1 MAAYLNPPLLVTTEE
16 IILTEPKAISNA
28 MNDFFVSIGRKM
40 TDAIPDVHSSVLT
53 PPPVISMKN
62 SIFLQ
67 PTTSDEV
74 ETVINALKNNK
85 AIRIMDV
92 ETKFIKLSKNIL
104 SPVLSDLFNVC
115 IAQGVFP
122 DCLKIA
128 EVIPIF
134 KKGDHNLAT
143 NYRPISILSQF
154 DKIFEKLIYIRISS
168 YLEKYDLLSK
178 NQFGFRE
185 NSSTNFAIAHIH
197 DNILRN
203 FDLGLHTCCIF
214 LDFSKAFDTVNHQIL
229 LAKLQKYF
237 GIRGKPFDLFKSYLS
252 NRYQCTKILQT
263 QSELMSVSCGVP
275 QGSCLGPLLFLMYI
289 NDLPLA
295 TKFET
300 TLYADDTYLA
310 MSDNDL
316 DSLEI
321 RANKEISKIDLWPQ
335 KNKLSLNYSKSNYM
349 IVNGNPKKTI
359 DGNFELIINNS
370 ALIRA
375 FSKSSSQT

>member
-1 MAAYLNPPLLVTTEE
+1 M
-16 IILTEPKAISNA
+16 
-28 MNDFFVSIGRKM
+28 
-40 TDAIPDVHSSVLT
+40 
-53 PPPVISMKN
+53 
-62 SIFLQ
+62 
-67 PTTSDEV
+67 
-74 ETVINALKNNK
+74 
-85 AIRIMDV
+85 
-92 ETKFIKLSKNIL
+92 
-104 SPVLSDLFNVC
+104 
-115 IAQGVFP
+115 
-122 DCLKIA
+122 
-128 EVIPIF
+128 IPIF

-203 FDLGLHTCCIF
+203 VDLGPHTCCIF

-237 GIRGKPFDLFKSYLS
+237 GIRGKPLDPFKSYLS
-252 NRYQCTKILQT
+252 NRCQYTKILQT

-289 NDLPLA
+289 KDLPLA

-310 MSDNDL
+310 MSDKDL

-321 RANKEISKIDLWPQ
+321 RANKEISKTDLWLR

-349 IVNGNPKKTI
+349 IVKGNPKKTI
-359 DGNFELIINNS
+359 DDNFKLIINNS

-375 FSKSSSQT
+375 SSVKYLGLHIDEHLSWSAHLKHLSNQLARHSGIFYRLRDFVNVETLCRLYYSFIYSRLQYGIIVWGRATKNYRSEISVRLNYIILLPVATVIRH

>member
-1 MAAYLNPPLLVTTEE
+1 
-16 IILTEPKAISNA
+16 

-40 TDAIPDVHSSVLT
+40 ADAIPDVHSSVLT

-62 SIFLQ
+62 LIFLQ

-74 ETVINALKNNK
+74 ETVINALKNDK

-92 ETKFIKLSKNIL
+92 ETKFIKFSKNIL

-115 IAQGVFP
+115 IAQGLFP

-168 YLEKYDLLSK
+168 YLEKYDLLNK

-203 FDLGLHTCCIF
+203 VDLGLHTCCIF

-237 GIRGKPFDLFKSYLS
+237 GIRGKPLDLFKSYLS
-252 NRYQCTKILQT
+252 NRYQYTKILQT
-263 QSELMSVSCGVP
+263 QSELMPVSCGVP
-275 QGSCLGPLLFLMYI
+275 
-289 NDLPLA
+289 
-295 TKFET
+295 
-300 TLYADDTYLA
+300 
-310 MSDNDL
+310 
-316 DSLEI
+316 
-321 RANKEISKIDLWPQ
+321 
-335 KNKLSLNYSKSNYM
+335 
-349 IVNGNPKKTI
+349 
-359 DGNFELIINNS
+359 
-370 ALIRA
+370 
-375 FSKSSSQT
+375 

>member
-1 MAAYLNPPLLVTTEE
+1 
-16 IILTEPKAISNA
+16 
-28 MNDFFVSIGRKM
+28 
-40 TDAIPDVHSSVLT
+40 
-53 PPPVISMKN
+53 
-62 SIFLQ
+62 
-67 PTTSDEV
+67 
-74 ETVINALKNNK
+74 
-85 AIRIMDV
+85 MDV

-134 KKGDHNLAT
+134 QKGDHNLAT

-203 FDLGLHTCCIF
+203 VDLGLHTCCIF

-237 GIRGKPFDLFKSYLS
+237 GIRGKPLDLFKSYLS
-252 NRYQCTKILQT
+252 NRYQYTKILQT

-295 TKFET
+295 TNFET

-310 MSDNDL
+310 MSDKDL

-321 RANKEISKIDLWPQ
+321 RANKEISKTNLWLR

-359 DGNFELIINNS
+359 DDNFKLIINNS

-375 FSKSSSQT
+375 SSVKYLDLHIDEHLNWSVHLKHLSNQLARYSGIFYRLRDFVNVETLCMLCYSFIYSRLQYGIIV